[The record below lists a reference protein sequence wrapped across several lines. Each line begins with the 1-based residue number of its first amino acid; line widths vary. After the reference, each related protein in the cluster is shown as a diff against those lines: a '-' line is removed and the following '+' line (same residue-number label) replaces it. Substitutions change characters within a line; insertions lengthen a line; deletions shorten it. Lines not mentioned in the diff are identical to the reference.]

1 MVLLKRK
8 YLPSKFRPD
17 PPLVHFAFPIH
28 DLKLIYDYAVK
39 HDLVEYYPNTIFKPP
54 PVATE
59 YTWSK
64 VVQRLS
70 KQVEYELDT
79 PMPYSP
85 TADASMILS
94 FYNNYDMGEKQLLDE
109 DEEDVIALLQEELG
123 VGPDVRPKWYF
134 DESDPFDPKEGSDYE
149 DEGGKG
155 SNDKSEEEGDSDGS
169 DTPTERG
176 SDGPGNGAKNSTSTP
191 VDKSKSSPLVSRT
204 SA

>member
-1 MVLLKRK
+1 MPTPPPWEEIIAAEDRYLTPEPVEQEYAPRSPMVLLKRK

-28 DLKLIYDYAVK
+28 DLKWIYDYAIK

-59 YTWSK
+59 FTWWK

-70 KQVEYELDT
+70 Q
-79 PMPYSP
+79 
-85 TADASMILS
+85 
-94 FYNNYDMGEKQLLDE
+94 QLLDE
-109 DEEDVIALLQEELG
+109 DEDDVIALLQEELG

-134 DESDPFDPKEGSDYE
+134 DESDPFDPKE
-149 DEGGKG
+149 EG
-155 SNDKSEEEGDSDGS
+155 ESDGS

-176 SDGPGNGAKNSTSTP
+176 SDGNGAKNATSMSANEQPKSTP
-191 VDKSKSSPLVSRT
+191 LASQIAP
-204 SA
+204 